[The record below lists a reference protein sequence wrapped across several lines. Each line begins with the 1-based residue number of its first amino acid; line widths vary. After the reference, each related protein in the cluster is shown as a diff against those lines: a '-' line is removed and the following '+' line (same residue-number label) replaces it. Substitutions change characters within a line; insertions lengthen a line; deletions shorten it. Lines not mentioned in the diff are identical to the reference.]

1 MKSDFLIALTQLAAE
16 RGLPRDMV
24 LSAIEAALA
33 SAYKKDNATAG
44 QNIAVRL
51 NPGTGDVRVFVLMD
65 VVKKAADVE
74 DSLTQMT
81 LAAAKKIKKDA
92 SVDETVE
99 LESTQYLAGRIAAQ
113 TAKQVV
119 MQRLREAERDLIF
132 EEYAGRADDVV
143 TGTIQRMEPRQIIVD
158 LGRAEGALP
167 EREQVPT
174 ERYRPNQK
182 MKFYIA
188 EVSKSG
194 KGPEIILSR
203 SNKDLLRRLFEIEVP
218 EIYNGMVEIKAIVRE
233 AGSRSKVAVWAK
245 QEGVDAVG
253 SCVGL
258 RGIRI
263 QNIVN
268 ELQGE
273 KIDVVQW
280 HRDPAVFIS
289 NALNPSQ
296 TIHVGLDDEGNA
308 TVVVQE
314 KQLSLAIGR
323 EGQNARLAAKLTG
336 WKIDILSSAE
346 ADMERLKRT
355 APVRTEKET
364 IQEEPVTEPAVVDE
378 PVAAEAQIETEPAEP
393 PVAAEAEPLAEAVE
407 VTETEAAPAEVEEAP
422 EPVLATVEAEESVT
436 DVSWQEG
443 ETTTETEDEEVV
455 EEDEEEGIP
464 ITDDVWQV
472 PQLVPSGDSQIMF
485 AEDLVIPG
493 RGGEGRRRGGR
504 GRGSMEET
512 GKAKRAAKKRKGAS
526 TGVQT

>member
-16 RGLPRDMV
+16 RGLPREMV

-33 SAYKKDNATAG
+33 SAYKKDNATEG

-74 DSLTQMT
+74 DPRTQMT
-81 LAAAKKIKKDA
+81 LAAAKKIKKDI
-92 SVDETVE
+92 SVDETLE

-119 MQRLREAERDLIF
+119 MQRLREAERDLVF

-143 TGTIQRMEPRQIIVD
+143 TGTIQRIEPRQIIVD
-158 LGRAEGALP
+158 LGRAEAVLP

-182 MKFYIA
+182 MKFYIV

-203 SNKDLLRRLFEIEVP
+203 SHKDLLRRLFEIEVP
-218 EIYNGMVEIKAIVRE
+218 EIYNGMVEIKSIVRE

-280 HRDPAVFIS
+280 HRDTAVFIS

-296 TIHVGLDDEGNA
+296 TIHVGLDEDGTA

-355 APVRTEKET
+355 APVRTEKEPVE
-364 IQEEPVTEPAVVDE
+364 QAPVTEPVVVDKPVAE
-378 PVAAEAQIETEPAEP
+378 EAQVEAEPAEVPVAAETEPVAETI
-393 PVAAEAEPLAEAVE
+393 EA
-407 VTETEAAPAEVEEAP
+407 TETEAVPAETEEAP
-422 EPVLATVEAEESVT
+422 EPVLASVEESVT
-436 DVSWQEG
+436 DVSWEEE
-443 ETTTETEDEEVV
+443 ETTTETQEE
-455 EEDEEEGIP
+455 EQEGIP

-512 GKAKRAAKKRKGAS
+512 NKAKRAAKKRKGAS
-526 TGVQT
+526 SGVQT

>member
-1 MKSDFLIALTQLAAE
+1 
-16 RGLPRDMV
+16 
-24 LSAIEAALA
+24 
-33 SAYKKDNATAG
+33 
-44 QNIAVRL
+44 
-51 NPGTGDVRVFVLMD
+51 
-65 VVKKAADVE
+65 
-74 DSLTQMT
+74 
-81 LAAAKKIKKDA
+81 
-92 SVDETVE
+92 
-99 LESTQYLAGRIAAQ
+99 
-113 TAKQVV
+113 
-119 MQRLREAERDLIF
+119 
-132 EEYAGRADDVV
+132 
-143 TGTIQRMEPRQIIVD
+143 
-158 LGRAEGALP
+158 
-167 EREQVPT
+167 
-174 ERYRPNQK
+174 
-182 MKFYIA
+182 
-188 EVSKSG
+188 
-194 KGPEIILSR
+194 
-203 SNKDLLRRLFEIEVP
+203 LFEIEVP
-218 EIYNGMVEIKAIVRE
+218 EIYNGMVEIKSIVRE

-280 HRDPAVFIS
+280 HRDTAVFIS

-296 TIHVGLDDEGNA
+296 TIHVGLDEEGNA

-355 APVRTEKET
+355 APVRTEKEPV
-364 IQEEPVTEPAVVDE
+364 EEAPVTEPVVADK
-378 PVAAEAQIETEPAEP
+378 
-393 PVAAEAEPLAEAVE
+393 PVAAEAEVEAEPAETPVASE
-407 VTETEAAPAEVEEAP
+407 AEPVAETIEATETEAVPASTEEAP
-422 EPVLATVEAEESVT
+422 EPVLASVEESVT
-436 DVSWQEG
+436 DVSWEEE
-443 ETTTETEDEEVV
+443 ETTTEIQEE
-455 EEDEEEGIP
+455 EQEGIP

-504 GRGSMEET
+504 GRGNMEET
-512 GKAKRAAKKRKGAS
+512 NKVKRAAKKRKGAS
-526 TGVQT
+526 SGVQT